1 MIRRDIRRITYKI
14 LLVITIATTCSTAA
28 QAQLWRTRLRM
39 FTPDTSMM
47 VIDTTTVSLDSISPA
62 DTSLIDMQRF
72 EAYYARWKA
81 EREGNISPKPD
92 MISFYVIAVPYQANI
107 QYRPP
112 NYKRRQ
118 LIDYKRSIRR
128 SSAVREAHERL
139 DNMALTIDEVRQQ
152 YAAGHPENVKYSW
165 IEIPEPYKDIRDGK
179 KINHRKDEI
188 QLLAEE
194 FGSRQDNNVKI
205 KSLPKEEESPWTV
218 SGEENVQL
226 SQLFLANWVAGGET
240 SLTLL
245 SDMRFKAAYAKDP
258 HSWENELTHK
268 MGFTQTKALGFRV
281 TNDAFNL
288 SSKYG
293 YKAVS
298 TWYYSVKN
306 TFKTQLFRKYDD
318 DDEDKEDPLSSLLSP
333 AYIQFILGMDY
344 KKTDLSVLLSPY
356 TLNITLVMDTAHIDP
371 SDYSIPDGHK
381 SDVTTG
387 FSVTVTWKKKFT
399 EDITYTTET
408 ELFME
413 YFEKGGQKQFD
424 WENVID
430 IQINRFL
437 TTRFLLELR
446 YYDNESTKFQM
457 KENFSVAFKYSF

>member
-1 MIRRDIRRITYKI
+1 MILRNTRHYTFYI
-14 LLVITIATTCSTAA
+14 LTFFTLWLSTASTA
-28 QAQLWRTRLRM
+28 EAQLWRTRLRM
-39 FTPDTSMM
+39 FTPDTATIA
-47 VIDTTTVSLDSISPA
+47 IDTTSLAI
-62 DTSLIDMQRF
+62 DTIATNDTTLLDMQKF
-72 EAYYARWKA
+72 EAQYAQEKA
-81 EREGNISPKPD
+81 WRDSLTATKPNTLSFNI
-92 MISFYVIAVPYQANI
+92 IALPYRMNVS
-107 QYRPP
+107 YRPTDI
-112 NYKRRQ
+112 KRRQ
-118 LIDYKRSIRR
+118 LRDYQRSFRR
-128 SSAVREAHERL
+128 FASVSDAHRRL
-139 DNMALTIDEVRQQ
+139 DEMAMSIEDVQQQ
-152 YAAGHPENVKYSW
+152 YAAQHPDMVQYSW
-165 IEIPEPYKDIRDGK
+165 DEIPEPYKDIRDGK
-179 KINHRKDEI
+179 KLSHRKDEM
-188 QLLAEE
+188 QLLAKELNR
-194 FGSRQDNNVKI
+194 SNKDDLRVKQ
-205 KSLPKEEESPWTV
+205 LPKEEESPWTV

-245 SDMRFKAAYAKDP
+245 SDMRFKAYYSKDR

-293 YKAVS
+293 YNAVS
-298 TWYYSVKN
+298 KWYYSAKN
-306 TFKTQLFRKYDD
+306 TFKTQLFKKYDD
-318 DDEDKEDPLSSLLSP
+318 DDEDKEEPLSALLSP

-356 TLNITLVMDTAHIDP
+356 TLNITLVMDTTDVDA
-371 SDYSIPDGHK
+371 SDYSIPDGRK
-381 SDVTTG
+381 ADVMTG
-387 FSVTVTWKKKFT
+387 FSVTVTWKKKLT

-413 YFEKGGQKQFD
+413 YFEKDGKKQFD
-424 WENVID
+424 WENIID
-430 IQINRFL
+430 MQINRYL